1 MLTETPAYQPSK
13 FEAVEGRPFTADGNI
28 IRNRCRIRLAVEG
41 RPFTA
46 DGNYHITKEGNISID
61 RDLNCVRIGYHPS
74 QSVRLFVQPLRPSG
88 YGCPGSRLWAW
99 ETTTFPLNSL
109 RKITLRYRT
118 IIE

>member
-1 MLTETPAYQPSK
+1 MSEAVV
-13 FEAVEGRPFTADGNI
+13 AVEGRPFTADGNI

-88 YGCPGSRLWAW
+88 YGCPGSRLWDLGNHNLSPQLVA
-99 ETTTFPLNSL
+99 
-109 RKITLRYRT
+109 
-118 IIE
+118 